1 MAARLPNLTT
11 MAGLHPELR
20 DPPGGGLPVP
30 ERALAV
36 AAHPDDAEFGAG
48 ATLARW
54 AAAGGE
60 VSILVMT
67 DGSKGS
73 WDPGLAGGNLA
84 ATRRQEQEKAAET
97 LGVRGVFFLDH
108 RDGELEYSL
117 ALRGEICEWIRRLRP
132 DVVLGHDPWQR
143 YQLHPDH
150 RVAGLACVDGVV
162 AARDRLFFPE
172 QVSAGLGPHRPGTL
186 LLWSANEPNHWEDA
200 AGTLERKL
208 AALLCHRSQGQSTMG
223 EAQEGSRAREAF
235 EDRIRRRAAEA
246 GSVAGLAAAEAF
258 RRIVP

>member
-1 MAARLPNLTT
+1 MT
-11 MAGLHPELR
+11 GLHPELR
-20 DPPGGGLPVP
+20 DPATGGLPVP
-30 ERALAV
+30 GRALAV

-54 AAAGGE
+54 AAAGAE
-60 VSILVMT
+60 IAILVIT

-73 WDPGLAGGNLA
+73 WDQRATPADLV
-84 ATRRQEQEKAAET
+84 ATRRREQEQAADA
-97 LGVRGVFFLDH
+97 LGARRVVFLGH

-162 AARDRLFFPE
+162 AARDHLFFPE
-172 QVSAGLGPHRPGTL
+172 QVATGLRPHRPGTL
-186 LLWSANEPNHWEDA
+186 LLWSADEPNHWEDA
-200 AGTLERKL
+200 ASTLDRKV
-208 AALLCHRSQGQSTMG
+208 AALFCHQSQGQSTMG
-223 EAQEGSRAREAF
+223 GAQEATDAREAF
-235 EDRIRRRAAEA
+235 ERRVRRRAAEVGA
-246 GSVAGLAAAEAF
+246 AAGLAAAEAF
-258 RRIVP
+258 RRISP